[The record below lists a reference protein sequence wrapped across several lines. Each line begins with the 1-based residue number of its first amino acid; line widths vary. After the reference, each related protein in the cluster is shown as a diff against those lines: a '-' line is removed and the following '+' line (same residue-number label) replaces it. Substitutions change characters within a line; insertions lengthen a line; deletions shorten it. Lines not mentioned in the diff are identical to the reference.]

1 MVMARLQLNKSSLAR
16 EQTQLKSY
24 ERFLPSLDLKRQQL
38 MAERAKARE
47 DVKRLE
53 DEVSDLAQQVGAK
66 LPMLA
71 QKGIDLDGLV
81 QLTDYKVK
89 EVNVVGV
96 KMPALDRIEVS
107 VRPYSRLAKPHWVDS
122 AAQLL
127 HDMIEAR
134 LRVKVAEERVKIF
147 DKAVATITQRVNL
160 FEKVLIPRAKANI
173 KKIRIYL
180 SDEQMQAVVRS
191 KISKRK
197 HAQEAVS

>member
-1 MVMARLQLNKSSLAR
+1 MARLQLNKSSLAR

-38 MAERAKARE
+38 MAERVRARE
-47 DVKRLE
+47 EVDRLE
-53 DEVSDLAQQVGAK
+53 QNVQALVQQVGEK

-71 QKGIDLDGLV
+71 QQGVALDGLV
-81 QLTDYKVK
+81 KLKDYKVK

-96 KMPALDRIEVS
+96 KLPDLDRIELV
-107 VRPYSRLAKPHWVDS
+107 VRPYSVLAKPHWVD
-122 AAQLL
+122 AAALLL
-127 HDMIEAR
+127 HDVIEAR
-134 LRVKVAEERVKIF
+134 VRVKIAEERVRIF

-191 KISKRK
+191 KISKSK
-197 HAQEAVS
+197 HAQEALT

>member
-1 MVMARLQLNKSSLAR
+1 MARLQLNKSSLAR

-38 MAERAKARE
+38 MAERARALE

-53 DEVSDLAQQVGAK
+53 NEVSDLAQQVGAK

-81 QLTDYKVK
+81 ELKDYKIK

-96 KMPALDRIEVS
+96 KLPALDRIEVS
-107 VRPYSRLAKPHWVDS
+107 VRPYSRLAKPHWVDA

>member
-1 MVMARLQLNKSSLAR
+1 MARLQLNKSSLAR

-47 DVKRLE
+47 DVQRLQ
-53 DEVSDLAQQVGAK
+53 DEVQELAQKVGEK

-71 QKGIDLDGLV
+71 QQGVDLDGLV
-81 QLTDYKVK
+81 ALKDYKVK

-96 KMPALDRIEVS
+96 KMPALDRIEVA
-107 VRPYSRLAKPHWVDS
+107 VRLYSYLAKPHWVD
-122 AAQLL
+122 AAARLL

-147 DKAVATITQRVNL
+147 DRAVATITQRVNL

>member
-1 MVMARLQLNKSSLAR
+1 MARLQPNKSSLAR

-107 VRPYSRLAKPHWVDS
+107 VRPYSRLAKPHWVDA

>member
-1 MVMARLQLNKSSLAR
+1 MARLQLNKSSLAR

-81 QLTDYKVK
+81 RLTDYKVK

-107 VRPYSRLAKPHWVDS
+107 VRPYSRLAKPHWVDA

-197 HAQEAVS
+197 HAQEAAP

>member
-1 MVMARLQLNKSSLAR
+1 MARLQLNKSSLAR

-38 MAERAKARE
+38 MAERVKARE
-47 DVKRLE
+47 NVRKLQ
-53 DEVSDLAQQVGAK
+53 DEVQELARQVGEK

-71 QKGIDLDGLV
+71 QRGIDLDGLV
-81 QLTDYKVK
+81 ELKDYQVK

-96 KMPALDRIEVS
+96 KMPDLDRIEVV
-107 VRPYSRLAKPHWVDS
+107 VRPYSTLAKPYWVDTTAS
-122 AAQLL
+122 LL

-134 LRVKVAEERVKIF
+134 LRVKVAKERVRIF

-197 HAQEAVS
+197 HAQEALT

>member
-1 MVMARLQLNKSSLAR
+1 MARLQLNKSSLAR

-47 DVKRLE
+47 DVQRLQ
-53 DEVSDLAQQVGAK
+53 DEVQELAQKVGEK

-71 QKGIDLDGLV
+71 QQGVDLDGLV
-81 QLTDYKVK
+81 ELKDYKVK
-89 EVNVVGV
+89 EANVVGV
-96 KMPALDRIEVS
+96 KMPALDRIEVT
-107 VRPYSRLAKPHWVDS
+107 VRPYSYLAKPHWVD
-122 AAQLL
+122 AAARLL

-134 LRVKVAEERVKIF
+134 LRVNVAEERVKIF

-160 FEKVLIPRAKANI
+160 FEKVLIPRARANI

>member
-1 MVMARLQLNKSSLAR
+1 MARLQLNKSSLAH

-107 VRPYSRLAKPHWVDS
+107 VRPYSRLAKPHWVDA

>member
-1 MVMARLQLNKSSLAR
+1 MARLQLNKSSLAR
-16 EQTQLKSY
+16 QQTQLKSY

-47 DVKRLE
+47 DVQRLQQ
-53 DEVSDLAQQVGAK
+53 EVHDLAQQVGEK

-71 QKGIDLDGLV
+71 QQGVDLDGLV
-81 QLTDYKVK
+81 ELKDYQLK

-96 KMPALDRIEVS
+96 KMPDLDRIEVA
-107 VRPYSRLAKPHWVDS
+107 VRPYSLLAKPHWVDTTAS
-122 AAQLL
+122 LL

-134 LRVKVAEERVKIF
+134 LRVKVAEERVRIF

-197 HAQEAVS
+197 HAQEALT